1 MSNGKK
7 IRKTGI
13 LGGTFDPIHMGHLMI
28 GESARESL
36 ELERVI
42 LIPSGCSY
50 MKENVSTAEHR
61 YKMTELAISGN
72 PYFEVSDIETKR
84 TGDTYSYETLEKLR
98 VCYPDD
104 QFYFIVGADTVFSIS
119 SWKNPELIF
128 QNCTLA
134 VSVREGY
141 DMEAINQGIALLTQ
155 KYQAN
160 ICLFA
165 LDRIDISSTQIREKL
180 QSGSSIKYY
189 IPDSV
194 IEYIN
199 RNNLYL

>member
-7 IRKTGI
+7 TRKTGI

-42 LIPSGCSY
+42 FIPSGCSY
-50 MKENVSTAEHR
+50 MKENVSAAEHR
-61 YKMTELAISGN
+61 YKMTELAVSDN
-72 PYFEVSDIETKR
+72 PYFEVSDIEAKR
-84 TGDTYSYETLEKLR
+84 TGDTYTYETLEKLKAY
-98 VCYPDD
+98 YPDD

-141 DMEAINQGIALLTQ
+141 DMEAIHKGIDVLTQ
-155 KYQAN
+155 KYQAD

-180 QSGSSIKYY
+180 KSGSSIKYY

-199 RNNLYL
+199 KNNLYL

>member
-1 MSNGKK
+1 MSSGEKL
-7 IRKTGI
+7 RKTGI
-13 LGGTFDPIHMGHLMI
+13 FGGTFDPIHMGHLMI

-36 ELERVI
+36 GLERVI
-42 LIPSGCSY
+42 YIPSGCSY

-84 TGDTYSYETLEKLR
+84 AGDTYTYETLEKLR
-98 VCYPDD
+98 ACYPDD
-104 QFYFIVGADTVFSIS
+104 LFYFIVGADTIFSIS
-119 SWKNPELIF
+119 SWKNPELVF

-141 DMEAINQGIALLTQ
+141 DMEAINQEIDSLTK

-160 ICLFA
+160 VCLFA
-165 LDRIDISSTQIREKL
+165 LNRIDISSTQIREKL
-180 QSGSSIKYY
+180 QNRSSIRYY

-199 RNNLYL
+199 KNNLYL